1 MYFLDV
7 MAQLR
12 FNSFPEACT
21 PFVLKFCVWNLD
33 KQVPISHVDEGE
45 DSVEGGHHQILNLIT
60 SKPISH
66 VDEGE
71 DGVEGGHHH
80 VCDGQVQ
87 EEVVCHTPHSSVS

>member
-33 KQVPISHVDEGE
+33 EQV
-45 DSVEGGHHQILNLIT
+45 
-60 SKPISH
+60 PISH

-71 DGVEGGHHH
+71 DGVEGCHHH
-80 VCDGQVQ
+80 VSECQVQ
-87 EEVVCHTPHSSVS
+87 EEIIRHTPHSAMC